1 MQLFLTAT
9 LAAVA
14 ALLGYLFW
22 RSFRQVRKL
31 ESRYAGII
39 NLDAE
44 LKARRVAFDAALHAE
59 RSHLEETKRAT
70 EAQLLTVKSQIKG
83 TEETLRR
90 TEADAAQKRGRL
102 ESDYRDALAQYKKL
116 QSEVNLLE
124 ENLEDISFGLYK
136 PHFDFET
143 PDDYKTAL
151 ERVRDQQRALIKER
165 KAATCHVEWSVSG
178 SKQEGA
184 RMQKQY
190 LKLMLRAFNGECD
203 AAVANVSWNNVVKME
218 ERIRRS
224 FDAVNELGKVMQ
236 MSVTPAYLDAR
247 LSELRLAHEY
257 QEKRYQ
263 VREEQ
268 RKAREQVREEEKA
281 QRELDKA
288 REDAEKE
295 EARYQKAVEK
305 AREEA
310 NAATGAQL
318 NKLTEQI
325 ASFEAKLDEA
335 RKTKDRAIAR
345 AQLAKSGFVYVI
357 SNIGSFGEKVF
368 KIGMTRRMEPMERI
382 HELGDASVPF
392 AFDLHVMLF
401 SDNAP
406 ELEAALQGLFE
417 TRRVNMVNAR
427 KEFYRDVELSEIEVF
442 VRERGLSAQF
452 IALPEAREYRETLAI
467 CAKKETGR
475 AEEKVER
482 FPPTLFAAGGTSS

>member
-1 MQLFLTAT
+1 MQLFFTVT
-9 LAAVA
+9 FAAVA

-22 RSFRQVRKL
+22 RCFRQVREL
-31 ESRYAGII
+31 QSRYAGII
-39 NLDAE
+39 DLDAE
-44 LKARRVAFDAALHAE
+44 LKSRRTAFDATLQAE
-59 RSHLEETKRAT
+59 RSRLEETRKAT
-70 EAQLLTVKSQIKG
+70 ETQLLTRESQIKE
-83 TEETLRR
+83 TEQTLRR
-90 TEADAAQKRGRL
+90 VEADAAQKRARL
-102 ESDYRDALAQYKKL
+102 ENDYGAALAQYKKL
-116 QSEVNLLE
+116 QGEVNLLE
-124 ENLEDISFGLYK
+124 ENLEDISFGVYK
-136 PHFDFET
+136 PHFDFEA
-143 PDDYKTAL
+143 PEDYKAAL
-151 ERVRDQQRALIKER
+151 ERVRDQQRALIKEG
-165 KAATCHVEWSVSG
+165 KAAACRIEWTVGG

-218 ERIRRS
+218 ERMRRS
-224 FDAVNELGKVMQ
+224 LDAVNDLGKVMQ

-247 LSELRLAHEY
+247 LQELRLAHEY

-268 RKAREQVREEEKA
+268 RRAREQLREEEKA

-288 REDAEKE
+288 REGAEEE
-295 EARYQKAVEK
+295 EARYQKALDE
-305 AREEA
+305 ARQEVS
-310 NAATGAQL
+310 AATGAQL

-325 ASFEAKLDEA
+325 ASFETKLDEA
-335 RKTKDRAIAR
+335 RKSKERAIAR
-345 AQLAKSGFVYVI
+345 AQLTKSGFVYVI

-368 KIGMTRRMEPMERI
+368 KIGMTRRMEPMERV

-392 AFDLHVMLF
+392 PFDLHVMLF

-427 KEFYRDVELSEIEVF
+427 KEFYRAVELSEIEAF

-452 IALPEAREYRETLAI
+452 IALPEAKEYRETLAI
-467 CAKKETGR
+467 RAKKEPER

-482 FPPTLFAAGGTSS
+482 FPPTLFAAGGTAS

>member
-9 LAAVA
+9 FAAVA

-22 RSFRQVRKL
+22 RCFRQVRGL

-39 NLDAE
+39 DLDAE
-44 LKARRVAFDAALHAE
+44 LKSRRLAFDAALQAE
-59 RSHLEETKRAT
+59 RSRLEETREAT
-70 EAQLLTVKSQIKG
+70 EAQLMTVKSQIKEA
-83 TEETLRR
+83 EETLRR
-90 TEADAAQKRGRL
+90 SEAVAAQKRGQL
-102 ESDYRDALAQYKKL
+102 ENDYRTALAQYKKL

-124 ENLEDISFGLYK
+124 ENLEDISFGIYK

-143 PDDYKTAL
+143 PEDYKTAL
-151 ERVRDQQRALIKER
+151 EHVRDQQRALIKEG
-165 KAATCHVEWSVSG
+165 KAAVCRVEWTVG
-178 SKQEGA
+178 ESKQEGA

-190 LKLMLRAFNGECD
+190 LKLMLRAFNGESD
-203 AAVANVSWNNVVKME
+203 AAVASVSWNNAVKME

-224 FDAVNELGKVMQ
+224 FDAVNDLGRVMQ
-236 MSVTPAYLDAR
+236 MSVTPDYLGAR
-247 LSELRLAHEY
+247 LQELRLAHEY

-345 AQLAKSGFVYVI
+345 AQLTKSGFVYVI

-417 TRRVNMVNAR
+417 TRRVNVTVQSPLPL
-427 KEFYRDVELSEIEVF
+427 EQ
-442 VRERGLSAQF
+442 REGWL
-452 IALPEAREYRETLAI
+452 
-467 CAKKETGR
+467 
-475 AEEKVER
+475 
-482 FPPTLFAAGGTSS
+482 TSPVSSH